1 LITQQPLGLTSG
13 GFSFRSMIMAP
24 TNDSLDMGLPSPCPD
39 IRGMKH
45 TAAVEAMV
53 AWFLANFEDPAERT
67 PWNEGEY
74 VFIWGGPC
82 CARDELEHTFGGVAT
97 DRAIAAAVIR
107 IEEDGIM
114 WVPSGSRMQECD

>member
-1 LITQQPLGLTSG
+1 
-13 GFSFRSMIMAP
+13 
-24 TNDSLDMGLPSPCPD
+24 
-39 IRGMKH
+39 MKH

-67 PWNEGEY
+67 PWDEGEY

-82 CARDELEHTFGGVAT
+82 YARDELDDAFGSVASE
-97 DRAIAAAVIR
+97 RAIAAAVDR

-114 WVPSGSRMQECD
+114 WVPSRSRMQECD

>member
-1 LITQQPLGLTSG
+1 
-13 GFSFRSMIMAP
+13 MAP
-24 TNDSLDMGLPSPCPD
+24 TNDSLDMGPPWPCPD

-67 PWNEGEY
+67 PWDEGEY

-97 DRAIAAAVIR
+97 DRAIAAAVTR
-107 IEEDGIM
+107 IEEDGMM